1 MQPTTQSIGNRR
13 RISGNVLIFLTSL
26 LLLGS
31 AAAKLA
37 HVPKVVSQL
46 ASMGFDGDRLILV
59 GVLEILSAV
68 LFLWRPTRSMGLLLV
83 SAFLGGA
90 IATHIQHG
98 HSAAQP
104 AVFLALLWLG
114 TWLRHPEILWS
125 AIRGDAMSSP
135 ANARRGDRAISA
147 A

>member
-1 MQPTTQSIGNRR
+1 MQTSTQSISSGRRTAGN
-13 RISGNVLIFLTSL
+13 ILIYLTSL

-46 ASMGFDGDRLILV
+46 AAMGFDGDRLTLV
-59 GVLEILSAV
+59 AVLEIVSAL
-68 LFLWRPTRSMGLLLV
+68 LFLWRPARSAGLLLA

-98 HSAAQP
+98 HPAVQP

-114 TWLRHPEILWS
+114 AWLRHPETLWS
-125 AIRGDAMSSP
+125 VTRAP
-135 ANARRGDRAISA
+135 AVDTAARQRIITA